1 MATAFI
7 QSWIKTT
14 KQICRL
20 SMKIHRYFREQ
31 RMEHLHNQE
40 VSLLNRKQEEFV
52 ELSVKLL
59 TMIKL
64 DSGISTMQLNQNVA
78 LALQLSL

>member
-40 VSLLNRKQEEFV
+40 VSLDVYKRQVKD
-52 ELSVKLL
+52 LSDREM
-59 TMIKL
+59 TMIAKE
-64 DSGISTMQLNQNVA
+64 
-78 LALQLSL
+78 QLSNLGMEPFMAKNV